1 MKHVFLLIL
10 ILLLTSCFRSPDS
23 PPVQPT
29 VRINQK
35 NTSAIWSVVPKSVH
49 DGDTIKVERQG
60 QVLKIRF
67 CGIDAPELK
76 QTQGEQSRNYLRSL
90 LSQSNNQVQIKPVD
104 TDQYGRTVAEVF
116 RQKNGQL
123 VNVNAEM
130 AEGGWAYYYARY
142 ANNCPQKAAIATAE
156 AEAKQKKLG
165 VWKNAKALP
174 PWDWR
179 KTH

>member
-1 MKHVFLLIL
+1 MKQVLLLIL
-10 ILLLTSCFRSPDS
+10 ILLLTSCFRSPDH

-29 VRINQK
+29 VRINQR
-35 NTSAIWSVVPKSVH
+35 TTWSVVPKSVH
-49 DGDTIKVERQG
+49 DGDTIKVEHRG

-76 QTQGEQSRNYLRSL
+76 QSQGEQSRNYLRSL
-90 LSQSNNQVQIKPVD
+90 LTQSANQVQINPVD

-116 RQKNGQL
+116 RKKNGQS

-130 AEGGWAYYYARY
+130 AQSGWAYYYAQY
-142 ANNCPQKAAIATAE
+142 ASNCPQKAAIATAE
-156 AEAKQKKLG
+156 AQAKQKKLG
-165 VWKNAKALP
+165 VWKNANSVR